1 MRQIQKK
8 MSFTTESKTSFSYQ
22 RLRTLSGLKTEAWS
36 YSQMAC
42 SINALL
48 TKHELKKAGYSAQ
61 NASSFFVCV
70 FLDQG
75 EVKVN

>member
-1 MRQIQKK
+1 
-8 MSFTTESKTSFSYQ
+8 
-22 RLRTLSGLKTEAWS
+22 
-36 YSQMAC
+36 MAC

-48 TKHELKKAGYSAQ
+48 TKRELKKAGYSAQ
-61 NASSFFVCV
+61 NASSIFLCV

>member
-1 MRQIQKK
+1 
-8 MSFTTESKTSFSYQ
+8 
-22 RLRTLSGLKTEAWS
+22 
-36 YSQMAC
+36 MAY

-48 TKHELKKAGYSAQ
+48 TKRELKKVGYSAQ
-61 NASSFFVCV
+61 NASSIFLCV